1 MNFVV
6 NRRYFQ
12 DKNAYKKG
20 LKILLLVYALPILLF
35 ILPFVAFPISL
46 GLTLLLRTNLPSEA
60 VLAVLMNND
69 YLHCIQIFFCINT
82 GLFSLLFL
90 GVAGIGIYGHIKRAI
105 PFAGYVIGTALASA
119 VLVAGVVTWVY
130 LSTPKEERSILPISS
145 PSSTVMI
152 SQTPWE

>member
-6 NRRYFQ
+6 NSRYFQ

-69 YLHCIQIFFCINT
+69 YLHCIQIF
-82 GLFSLLFL
+82 
-90 GVAGIGIYGHIKRAI
+90 
-105 PFAGYVIGTALASA
+105 SA
-119 VLVAGVVTWVY
+119 
-130 LSTPKEERSILPISS
+130 STPDYSACCFSAWRASESMGI
-145 PSSTVMI
+145 
-152 SQTPWE
+152 